1 MDLVGIDL
9 EWPTR
14 ARVATAVFQRPHVEI
29 VREADRSFDVAKL
42 FTAPDA
48 PGAARE
54 AGTSPQPAALPRAQR
69 RKGLL
74 ERMRFELE
82 EIHVEDGFV
91 RFLDRTTQPAF
102 SKDLSRLTV
111 RVDDLGNRPGERARL
126 AAQSIVGGDSTLD
139 VRGELGAIG
148 SPASVDLVGE
158 LGGLE
163 IASLNPYAEAATGW
177 VFKQGDLQ
185 YKLRFTLDGDA
196 LEATNDLVLGQLQV
210 APAGGTDVVQQ
221 RLGLPLRLIV
231 ALAKD
236 GRGEI
241 RTTVPVTGSI
251 RDPRFSFRE
260 TLWTSIRRAVAN
272 LVRSPFR
279 AISRPFRGGDA
290 VEVPEV
296 EPVTFAAGSSVLAPD
311 MEEHLLRVADVLRRA
326 PFVNLTLA
334 PAPSLADV
342 EALQGQALTAR
353 LRAFQQ
359 ERGLPEGPG
368 VLTSYFAEQ
377 LPGVAPPPTV
387 AQQLA
392 MLREREPVP
401 DALLGDLA
409 RRRTDVTRERLVAVE
424 GIPADRL
431 ELGESRPD
439 AAPLPADN
447 AGRVELTVVAG
458 DP

>member
-1 MDLVGIDL
+1 
-9 EWPTR
+9 
-14 ARVATAVFQRPHVEI
+14 
-29 VREADRSFDVAKL
+29 
-42 FTAPDA
+42 
-48 PGAARE
+48 
-54 AGTSPQPAALPRAQR
+54 
-69 RKGLL
+69 
-74 ERMRFELE
+74 MRFELE

-279 AISRPFRGGDA
+279 AISRPFRAGDT

>member
-1 MDLVGIDL
+1 
-9 EWPTR
+9 
-14 ARVATAVFQRPHVEI
+14 
-29 VREADRSFDVAKL
+29 
-42 FTAPDA
+42 
-48 PGAARE
+48 
-54 AGTSPQPAALPRAQR
+54 
-69 RKGLL
+69 
-74 ERMRFELE
+74 
-82 EIHVEDGFV
+82 
-91 RFLDRTTQPAF
+91 
-102 SKDLSRLTV
+102 
-111 RVDDLGNRPGERARL
+111 
-126 AAQSIVGGDSTLD
+126 
-139 VRGELGAIG
+139 
-148 SPASVDLVGE
+148 
-158 LGGLE
+158 
-163 IASLNPYAEAATGW
+163 
-177 VFKQGDLQ
+177 
-185 YKLRFTLDGDA
+185 
-196 LEATNDLVLGQLQV
+196 
-210 APAGGTDVVQQ
+210 
-221 RLGLPLRLIV
+221 
-231 ALAKD
+231 
-236 GRGEI
+236 
-241 RTTVPVTGSI
+241 
-251 RDPRFSFRE
+251 
-260 TLWTSIRRAVAN
+260 
-272 LVRSPFR
+272 
-279 AISRPFRGGDA
+279 
-290 VEVPEV
+290 
-296 EPVTFAAGSSVLAPD
+296 

>member
-1 MDLVGIDL
+1 
-9 EWPTR
+9 
-14 ARVATAVFQRPHVEI
+14 
-29 VREADRSFDVAKL
+29 
-42 FTAPDA
+42 
-48 PGAARE
+48 
-54 AGTSPQPAALPRAQR
+54 
-69 RKGLL
+69 
-74 ERMRFELE
+74 MRFELE

-236 GRGEI
+236 DRGEI

-279 AISRPFRGGDA
+279 AISRPFRAGDT